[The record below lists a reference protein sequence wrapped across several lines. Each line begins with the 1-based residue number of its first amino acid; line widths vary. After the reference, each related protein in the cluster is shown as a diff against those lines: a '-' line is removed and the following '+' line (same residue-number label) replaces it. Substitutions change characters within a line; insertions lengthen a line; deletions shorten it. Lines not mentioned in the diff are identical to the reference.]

1 MATATPAPAPSG
13 DITAPAAR
21 AAPAH
26 KGKRRPPR
34 PVKEW
39 LTAYGFIAPSFLGV
53 LAFLLLPVIAVFVLS
68 LFKWNLLGDPSF
80 VGLDNFSRMVRD
92 EEVRHSLLITFEYV
106 LLNIPL
112 QTVLAL
118 LLALFLNRKLRGIKV
133 FRVLF
138 VLPWMATPI
147 AMAIIWQ
154 WIFDPARGSLNGFL
168 NLFGIPGQPWLSSET
183 WALLAVA
190 AVNIWQYTGYN
201 ALFFLAGL
209 QNIPDYLDEAARLD
223 GAGPVRQFFSITLP
237 LLRPTLFFV
246 LVTSVIGSFQVFD
259 TVYAM
264 TKGGP
269 GEATNVLNYEIYN
282 RAFKFFDA
290 GYASTIALLLF
301 AVIVAITAL
310 QSWYFHN
317 RTVYD
322 LS

>member
-1 MATATPAPAPSG
+1 MATTTPSPVPDG
-13 DITAPAAR
+13 GITAPAAC
-21 AAPAH
+21 AAPGAES
-26 KGKRRPPR
+26 KRRAPR
-34 PVKEW
+34 PVKQW

-53 LAFLLLPVIAVFVLS
+53 LAFLLLPVVAVFVLS
-68 LFKWNLLGDPSF
+68 LFRWNLLGSPSF
-80 VGLDNFSRMVRD
+80 VGLDNFSRLARD
-92 EEVRHSLLITFEYV
+92 GQVRHSLVITFEYV

-118 LLALFLNRKLRGIKV
+118 LLALLLNRKLRGIKV
-133 FRVLF
+133 FRMLY

-147 AMAIIWQ
+147 AMAIVWQ
-154 WIFDPARGSLNGFL
+154 WIFDPARGALNEFL
-168 NLFGIPGQPWLSSET
+168 GLFGIPGQPWLSSGG
-183 WALLAVA
+183 WALPAVA

-223 GAGPVRQFFSITLP
+223 GAGPVRQFFSVTLP
-237 LLRPTLFFV
+237 LLQPTLFFV
-246 LVTSVIGSFQVFD
+246 LVTTVIGSFQVFD

-269 GEATNVLNYEIYN
+269 GDTTDVLNYEIYN

-301 AVIVAITAL
+301 TVIAMITAL
-310 QSWYFHN
+310 QAWYFRN
-317 RTVYD
+317 RTLYD